1 VGNFLRFAALILL
14 VLIGFGGGICGVFG
28 LGAVAVEQL
37 TGQRSTGAMDFTGV
51 ALALSCIG
59 IVIAALCIWG
69 IRVLARGLKRSALA
83 QAASAA
89 TPQPPQPPPPPP
101 TA

>member
-1 VGNFLRFAALILL
+1 MGNFLRFAALILL

-37 TGQRSTGAMDFTGV
+37 SGERLTGAMDFTGV
-51 ALALSCIG
+51 ALVLSLIG
-59 IVIAALCIWG
+59 LVIAALCIWG
-69 IRVLARGLKRSALA
+69 IRVLARGLRRSAQA
-83 QAASAA
+83 EAASVP
-89 TPQPPQPPPPPP
+89 TPQPPPP

>member
-37 TGQRSTGAMDFTGV
+37 TALYCGALGLAYTPR
-51 ALALSCIG
+51 ALARTES
-59 IVIAALCIWG
+59 
-69 IRVLARGLKRSALA
+69 
-83 QAASAA
+83 
-89 TPQPPQPPPPPP
+89 
-101 TA
+101 

>member
-1 VGNFLRFAALILL
+1 MGNFLRFAALIAL

-37 TGQRSTGAMDFTGV
+37 SGERLTGAMDFTGM
-51 ALALSCIG
+51 ALVLSLIG
-59 IVIAALCIWG
+59 LVIAALCIWG
-69 IRVLARGLKRSALA
+69 IRVLARGLRRSAQA
-83 QAASAA
+83 EAASVP
-89 TPQPPQPPPPPP
+89 TPQPPPP

>member
-1 VGNFLRFAALILL
+1 MGNFLRFAALIVL

-37 TGQRSTGAMDFTGV
+37 SGERLTGAMDFTGM
-51 ALALSCIG
+51 ALVLSLIG
-59 IVIAALCIWG
+59 LVIAALCIWG
-69 IRVLARGLKRSALA
+69 IRVLARGLRRSAQA
-83 QAASAA
+83 EAASVP
-89 TPQPPQPPPPPP
+89 TPQPPPP